1 MSDSLPSA
9 SHDPDSI
16 ERSPPA
22 HAEDRKAAA
31 ALSSLH
37 TNEIGAEPGDK
48 SSSADREA
56 LGKAMSRLEIAPGTD
71 AAARTVDAKKPQA
84 ATKKA
89 VKVSADDV
97 NLLAMLGNWVY
108 GGANVLQ
115 VQELDLSK
123 IKATELLKA
132 HDGDTRK
139 AIRAFISPMGA

>member
-16 ERSPPA
+16 EGSPPA

-37 TNEIGAEPGDK
+37 TNEIGAESGNK
-48 SSSADREA
+48 SSSADQEA

-71 AAARTVDAKKPQA
+71 AAARTVDAKKTQA
-84 ATKKA
+84 VTKKA
-89 VKVSADDV
+89 VKVSAEDV
-97 NLLAMLGNWVY
+97 NLL
-108 GGANVLQ
+108 

-132 HDGDTRK
+132 HDGDARK
-139 AIRAFISPMGA
+139 AIRAFISPVGA